1 MLNLNEY
8 SEQLMDD
15 EIVNAVIL
23 NGTVSFQFKDGHT
36 ECRNYEEKKKGCKH
50 TEEYKDY
57 MSRLM
62 KKNGNTERNVRNN
75 DTEKSKDNS
84 CNNK

>member
-36 ECRNYEEKKKGCKH
+36 ECRSYEEKKKGCKH

-62 KKNGNTERNVRNN
+62 KEKWQCRKER
-75 DTEKSKDNS
+75 EEQ
-84 CNNK
+84 